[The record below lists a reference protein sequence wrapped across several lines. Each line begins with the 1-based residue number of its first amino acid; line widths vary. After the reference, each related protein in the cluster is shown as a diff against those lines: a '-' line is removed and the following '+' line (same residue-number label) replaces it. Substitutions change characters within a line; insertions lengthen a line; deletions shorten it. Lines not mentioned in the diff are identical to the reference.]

1 MGAFLTFPFFLLF
14 LLFLKRVH
22 QGLPRIH
29 ISADLISAYH
39 ISADLISAYLAFR
52 KCDPRESG
60 VQRLPCAVRVDSG
73 TYHSGP

>member
-22 QGLPRIH
+22 QGLPRI
-29 ISADLISAYH
+29 H